1 MGNFHTDKWI
11 IAQRKEYELKV
22 MGNFHKDEWIMARLK
37 EHYDEV
43 CEIIDPARIVGVFV
57 SGSQN
62 YGLDTEDSD
71 IDTKCLI
78 VPSFEE
84 LVYNKKPTSTTHI
97 RKNNENITITDIRLF
112 FQTLRKQNINFVE
125 ILFTKYRILNPT
137 YEKIWDKLCSYKEEI
152 ATYNPCA
159 TLKACL
165 GMLDRN
171 YKKLYERNSEK
182 AEKIAEWGYDP
193 KAFYNVL
200 RIGWFILDYAESTK
214 SYADCLE
221 KRSISRDIG
230 LKTAKTEQWTL
241 HDILYITEYLYEAA
255 SKKGKD
261 FIESYPKEEN
271 DGLSLAENV
280 MDFANYAIMGT
291 AIKLELA

>member
-1 MGNFHTDKWI
+1 MGN
-11 IAQRKEYELKV
+11 L
-22 MGNFHKDEWIMARLK
+22 HKDEWILARRK
-37 EHYDEV
+37 EHKLKLMGNFHSDEWIMNGV
-43 CEIIDPARIVGVFV
+43 REHYEEVKQYIDESRIVGIFYQ
-57 SGSQN
+57 GSAN
-62 YGLDTEDSD
+62 YGLDTENSD

-78 VPSFEE
+78 VPSFGE
-84 LVYNKKPTSTTHI
+84 LVYNAKPMSTTHV
-97 RKNNENITITDIRLF
+97 RENNEHITITDIRLF

-137 YEKIWDKLCSYKEEI
+137 YEIIWDKLCGYKEEI

-171 YKKLYERNSEK
+171 YKILYERNSEK

-193 KAFYNVL
+193 KALYNVL
-200 RIGWFILDYAESTK
+200 RIGWFILDYAESTQ

-221 KRSISRDIG
+221 SRSLYKDIN
-230 LKTAKTEQWTL
+230 LKSAKTERWTL
-241 HDILYITEYLYEAA
+241 HGVQHTTKHLYEIA
-255 SKKGKD
+255 SKAGKD
-261 FIESYPKEEN
+261 FINSYPKEKDN
-271 DGLSLAENV
+271 GLSLAENV
-280 MDFANYAIMGT
+280 MDFANYAIMEI

>member
-1 MGNFHTDKWI
+1 M
-11 IAQRKEYELKV
+11 A
-22 MGNFHKDEWIMARLK
+22 NFHKDEWIMAKLK
-37 EHYDEV
+37 EHYDEA
-43 CEIIDPARIVGVFV
+43 CEIIDPARIVGIFV

-71 IDTKCLI
+71 IDTKCLV
-78 VPSFEE
+78 VPSFGE
-84 LVYNKKPTSTTHI
+84 LVYNTKPVSTTHV
-97 RKNNENITITDIRLF
+97 RKNNEHITITDIRLF

-125 ILFTKYRILNPT
+125 ILFTRYRILNPT
-137 YEKIWDKLCSYKEEI
+137 YESIWDKLCGYKEEI

-171 YKKLYERNSEK
+171 YKILYERNSEK

-193 KAFYNVL
+193 KALYNVL

-221 KRSISRDIG
+221 GRSIYRDVN
-230 LKTAKTEQWTL
+230 LKTAKTERWTL
-241 HDILYITEYLYEAA
+241 HGVQHTTKHLYEIA
-255 SKKGKD
+255 SKAGKD
-261 FIESYPKEEN
+261 FIDSYPREK
-271 DGLSLAENV
+271 DKGLSLAENV
-280 MDFANYAIMGT
+280 MDFANYAIMEI
-291 AIKLELA
+291 AIKLGLS

>member
-1 MGNFHTDKWI
+1 
-11 IAQRKEYELKV
+11 

-37 EHYDEV
+37 EHYDEA
-43 CEIIDPARIVGVFV
+43 CEIIDPARIVGIFV

-78 VPSFEE
+78 VPSFGE
-84 LVYNKKPTSTTHI
+84 LAYNTKPTSTTHV
-97 RKNNENITITDIRLF
+97 RENNEHITITDIRLF

-125 ILFTKYRILNPT
+125 ILFTRYRILNPI
-137 YEKIWDKLCSYKEEI
+137 YEGIWDKLCDYREEI

-171 YKKLYERNSEK
+171 YKILYERNSEK

-193 KAFYNVL
+193 KALYNVL
-200 RIGWFILDYAESTK
+200 RIGWFILDFAESTK
-214 SYADCLE
+214 SYANCLE
-221 KRSISRDIG
+221 GRSIDRDIA
-230 LKTAKTEQWTL
+230 LETAKTKHWALDTVQYATN
-241 HDILYITEYLYEAA
+241 YLYEIA
-255 SKKGKD
+255 SKAGKD
-261 FIESYPKEEN
+261 FIDSYPKEKDN
-271 DGLSLAENV
+271 GLSLAENV
-280 MDFANYAIMGT
+280 MDFANYAIMEI

>member
-1 MGNFHTDKWI
+1 
-11 IAQRKEYELKV
+11 
-22 MGNFHKDEWIMARLK
+22 MGNFHKDEWIMNGVR
-37 EHYDEV
+37 EHYEEVKQYIDES
-43 CEIIDPARIVGVFV
+43 RIVGIFYQ
-57 SGSQN
+57 GSAN

-78 VPSFEE
+78 VPSFGE
-84 LVYNKKPTSTTHI
+84 LAYNTKPTSTTHV
-97 RKNNENITITDIRLF
+97 RENNEHITITDIRLF

-125 ILFTKYRILNPT
+125 ILFTRYRILNPT
-137 YEKIWDKLCSYKEEI
+137 YEGIWDKLCGYKEEI

-171 YKKLYERNSEK
+171 YKILYERNSEK

-193 KAFYNVL
+193 KALYNVL
-200 RIGWFILDYAESTK
+200 RIGWFILDFAESTK

-221 KRSISRDIG
+221 ERSVYKDVN
-230 LKTAKTEQWTL
+230 LKTAKTERWTL
-241 HDILYITEYLYEAA
+241 HAVQHTSKHLYEIA
-255 SKKGKD
+255 SKAGKD
-261 FIESYPKEEN
+261 FIESYPKEKN
-271 DGLSLAENV
+271 NKLSLTENV
-280 MDFANYAIMGT
+280 MDFANYAIMEI

>member
-1 MGNFHTDKWI
+1 MARLKEYKLKLMGNFHT
-11 IAQRKEYELKV
+11 
-22 MGNFHKDEWIMARLK
+22 DEWIMARLK

-43 CEIIDPARIVGVFV
+43 CEIIDPTRIVGVFV
-57 SGSQN
+57 FGSQN
-62 YGLDTEDSD
+62 YGLDTENSD

-78 VPSFEE
+78 VPSFED
-84 LVYNKKPTSTTHI
+84 LAFNKKPISTTYI
-97 RKNNENITITDIRLF
+97 RENNEHINIIDIRLF

-137 YEKIWDKLCSYKEEI
+137 YEKIWDKLCNYKEEI

-182 AEKIAEWGYDP
+182 IAEWGYDP

-200 RIGWFILDYAESTK
+200 RIGWFILDHAESTK

-221 KRSISRDIG
+221 KRSVSRDIG
-230 LKTAKTEQWTL
+230 LKTAKTEHWAL
-241 HDILYITEYLYEAA
+241 HDILYITKYLYEAA

-271 DGLSLAENV
+271 NELSLAENI
-280 MDFANYAIMGT
+280 MNFANYAIMEI